1 MYASYHYYRN
11 VQPRTVLSA
20 STKEVA
26 CLLECLQLAALPAP
40 EQVEALMGSMLTP
53 HFMGGGGADW
63 QTPQSGSSR
72 EGLNTGGIVVS
83 YAAKSIAVI
92 VSDPDGHVSETYS
105 DESL

>member
-1 MYASYHYYRN
+1 M
-11 VQPRTVLSA
+11 
-20 STKEVA
+20 
-26 CLLECLQLAALPAP
+26 LAARSST
-40 EQVEALMGSMLTP
+40 GSRASGGTDGFHADP
-53 HFMGGGGADW
+53 PFYGGGGGADW